1 MPATKSRFGSDEV
14 DYRAMGS
21 EQSEE
26 HECVYREGL
35 RRLLCLSRFHVDNS
49 IRACERVACI
59 AGPALALRPFWKAQA
74 VIAGD
79 HKTPEHE

>member
-1 MPATKSRFGSDEV
+1 LRTLRQPHR
-14 DYRAMGS
+14 
-21 EQSEE
+21 
-26 HECVYREGL
+26 ECRQYLVIPVRPTLLDADISALDL

-79 HKTPEHE
+79 HKTLEQE

>member
-1 MPATKSRFGSDEV
+1 
-14 DYRAMGS
+14 MGS

-59 AGPALALRPFWKAQA
+59 AGPALALRPFWKGQA